1 MTELKNP
8 IWEALELTT
17 ADFKRIGR
25 KVIEKLEDN
34 ITNGSSNDARQSAI
48 ALADILKMRGEQ
60 NLTIEQ
66 PLIVKMPDYGK
77 SQSLPRGSSPARKS
91 RQSTGPIRE
100 RAQYAAPSEPSQQ
113 DLESGAT

>member
-1 MTELKNP
+1 MITELKNP
-8 IWEALELTT
+8 IWDALELTT

-48 ALADILKMRGEQ
+48 ALADILKMRGDQ

-66 PLIVKMPDYGK
+66 PLVVKMPDYGK
-77 SQSLPRGSSPARKS
+77 SEPVSRRPSATRKPRKQTRSVRVRDDDTTQQQPA
-91 RQSTGPIRE
+91 
-100 RAQYAAPSEPSQQ
+100 
-113 DLESGAT
+113 